1 MGFFRYDSSY
11 QANETSMK
19 KVLITGG
26 CGAVGSAF
34 IKEFYS
40 RYQFFSLSRNQ
51 EKQALLREKFN
62 SVALLSGSIEDKESV
77 VETFQTITPDIVIHT
92 AALKYIEICEKNP
105 IQAIKTNVL
114 GSLNII
120 EASQAANVSITVGIS
135 SDKACQNNNVYGQT
149 KHLMEKMFFEANNAK
164 SRFVCCR
171 LSNVAGSEKSV
182 IPIWLSLLQKKQPL
196 KITDHNMNRFMM
208 LPSEV
213 AQLIQTAIDKTQ
225 TEPEAFTLLKK
236 LKSVNLLSLAQCL
249 SSQIDIIGKRAGENL
264 NETLV
269 SENELPRT
277 YLDHDY
283 IMIKSRENPV
293 EKNQLAQELST
304 MLAEK
309 MNVSEMQNVIGAVK
323 AMYEN
328 IN

>member
-1 MGFFRYDSSY
+1 
-11 QANETSMK
+11 MK

-77 VETFQTITPDIVIHT
+77 VETFQTIKPDIVIHT
-92 AALKYIEICEKNP
+92 AALKYIEVCEKNP

-149 KHLMEKMFFEANNAK
+149 KHLMEKIFFEANNVK
-164 SRFVCCR
+164 NRFTCCR

-196 KITDHNMNRFMM
+196 KITDPNMNRFMM

-213 AQLIQTAIDKTQ
+213 AQLIQAAIDKTK

-236 LKSVNLLSLAQCL
+236 LKAVNLLSLAQCL

-269 SENELPRT
+269 SDNELPRT

-283 IMIKSRENPV
+283 IMIKARENLV

-304 MLAEK
+304 ALSEK
-309 MNVSEMQNVIGAVK
+309 MNNQEMRNVIGAVK
-323 AMYEN
+323 AIYEN